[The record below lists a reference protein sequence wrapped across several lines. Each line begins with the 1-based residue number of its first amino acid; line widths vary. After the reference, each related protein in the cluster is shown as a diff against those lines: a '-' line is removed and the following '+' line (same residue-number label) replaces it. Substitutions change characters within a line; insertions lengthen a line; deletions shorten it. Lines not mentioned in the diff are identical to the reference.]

1 MGVFSLFI
9 LSAAL
14 SGGLIVLLMPF
25 FARYAMARPNARS
38 SHRIPTPQGGGIA
51 VVAATVAVVT
61 GAIAL
66 LPMSSGAAAASWWLV
81 GAAVLLLGMVGWA
94 DDVRTLPVLPRFLAQ
109 ALAVAV
115 VLLALPDAAR
125 VLPLVPLWL
134 ERMFLL
140 VAGVYLVNI
149 VNFMDGLDWMTVA
162 EFVPVC
168 AGTVLIAMFS
178 DVSPLAGVVAAA
190 LAGAVVGFA
199 PFNRPV
205 AKLFLGDVGSLP
217 LGLLL
222 FWLLLELATRGQL
235 AAAILL
241 PLYYLAD
248 ATLTLMRRIAHGE
261 PIHQAHR
268 SHFYQRATDLGWSVP
283 AIVGQVF
290 AVNVGLVALAAWT
303 TARADAT
310 GQVIGVVLGG
320 GLVAGLLWRLSQ
332 RRSP

>member
-1 MGVFSLFI
+1 MVVFSLFI

-25 FARYAMARPNARS
+25 FVRYAMARPNARS

-51 VVAATVAVVT
+51 VVAATVVVVT
-61 GAIAL
+61 GVVAF
-66 LPMSSGAAAASWWLV
+66 LPMPSGVAGSWWLV

-94 DDVRTLPVLPRFLAQ
+94 DDVRALPVLPRLFAQ
-109 ALAVAV
+109 AFAVAIV
-115 VLLALPDAAR
+115 MLALPDAVR
-125 VLPLVPLWL
+125 VVPPVPFWL
-134 ERMFLL
+134 ERALLL

-168 AGTVLIAMFS
+168 AGTILIAVFS
-178 DVSPLAGVVAAA
+178 DVSPLASMVAAA

-222 FWLLLELATRGQL
+222 FWLLLELATSGQL

-248 ATLTLMRRIAHGE
+248 ATLTLMRRIARRE

-268 SHFYQRATDLGWSVP
+268 SHFYQCATDLGWSVP
-283 AIVGQVF
+283 AIVGHVF
-290 AVNVGLVALAAWT
+290 AVNVGLVALAVWT
-303 TARADAT
+303 AARPDVA
-310 GQVIGVVLGG
+310 GQVIAVLLGG

-332 RRSP
+332 RRSS